1 MKVLNS
7 MKLGVILVVLFIAGC
22 ATTEDYALYLDAQKS
37 VSRDQAMME
46 ASRVLALVEMTRSND
61 PAVKATGLMMLQQL
75 QHLLKVLR
83 IALKK
88 LLSKLRV
95 LLLLNEVQQD

>member
-61 PAVKATGLMMLQQL
+61 PAVKATGLMLLQQL
-75 QHLLKVLR
+75 QQGSK
-83 IALKK
+83 IITIEPPKK
-88 LLSKLRV
+88 GILGF
-95 LLLLNEVQQD
+95 